1 MTAARARIRVVIDAV
16 HVRIAQELVIV
27 DAITV
32 ALAAPAAERRGSLI
46 HLIHLKTGR
55 LVVERVGVD

>member
-32 ALAAPAAERRGSLI
+32 ALAAPDAERRGSLI
-46 HLIHLKTGR
+46 HLKSGR